1 MHLCAAAGGRRFLVL
16 GDREIDVDPNF
27 RLYLTTKLANPQ
39 LDAAAYA
46 KATVINYTVTIAGL
60 EDQLLSVVVRCER
73 PDLEEQRE
81 QLIAETSSNKRLL
94 QRLEDSLLR
103 ELATSTGNMLDNAE
117 LIRTL
122 DDTKGKAAEVTA
134 KLLLAESTAGDIER
148 LRNGYRPAANRGAH
162 LFFVLADMASVDNMY
177 QYSLSAYLNVFAY
190 SLRKAV
196 PNTILARRLHNIV
209 GTLTKNVYD
218 YGCTGLFEKHKLLFS
233 LQMTTQLQLA
243 AGELQQ
249 PELDFFLKGSVAL
262 ERNARACP
270 VAWITEQGWQDIGRL
285 ETGGFGR
292 QFDGLGE
299 HIAANGDEWQ
309 RWYDLEQPEQAAVP
323 GGFGEALRPFQ
334 RLMLLRCLRVDRV
347 YRAVSQYIVDVLGEE
362 YITPPVLSFDAI
374 YEQTLNTIPV
384 VFVLSPGSD
393 PTGDLMKLA
402 ERCGAGDERFRY
414 ISLGQ
419 GQEEV
424 RRSSVNLHSMKCVQK
439 TRHRCI

>member
-1 MHLCAAAGGRRFLVL
+1 ML

-39 LDAAAYA
+39 FDPAAYA
-46 KATVINYTVTIAGL
+46 KAAVINYTVTIAGL

-94 QRLEDSLLR
+94 QQLEDSLLR

-134 KLLLAESTAGDIER
+134 KLLLAESTAIDIDR

-162 LFFVLADMASVDNMY
+162 LFFVLSDMASVNSMY
-177 QYSLSAYLNVFAY
+177 QYSLSSYLNVFAY
-190 SLRKAV
+190 SLRKSV
-196 PNTILARRLHNIV
+196 PDTILSRRLNNIT

-243 AGELQQ
+243 AGELTQ
-249 PELDFFLKGSVAL
+249 PELDFFLKGSVSL
-262 ERNARACP
+262 ERSARACP
-270 VAWITEQGWQDIGRL
+270 VPWITEQGWLDVGKL
-285 ETGGFGR
+285 ATDFGER
-292 QFDGLGE
+292 FEGLCE
-299 HIAANGDEWQ
+299 HLAANVPEWQ
-309 RWYDLEQPEQAAVP
+309 RWYDLEQPELVAYP
-323 GGFGEALRPFQ
+323 GGYGEALRPFQ
-334 RLMLLRCLRVDRV
+334 RLMFLRCFRVDRV
-347 YRAVSQYIVDVLGEE
+347 YRAVNQYILDVLGEE
-362 YITPPVLSFDAI
+362 YITPPVLSFDSI
-374 YEQTLNTIPV
+374 YEQTLSTIPV

-393 PTGDLMKLA
+393 PTSDLMKLA
-402 ERCGAGDERFRY
+402 DRCGAGDERFRY

-424 RRSSVNLHSMKCVQK
+424 SGMGGWYILRIWRNQ
-439 TRHRCI
+439 